1 MAAATTAEALPAA
14 RLRIGGLTPLT
25 TIDFPGKL
33 AAVVFCQGCPWRCG
47 YCHNPGL
54 LDATQPGALDWG
66 DVLALLRQRHGLL
79 DGVVFSG
86 GEPLAQSGLPDALA
100 QVRALGY
107 ATALHTGGMYP
118 ERLAAAL
125 PLLDWVGLDVKA
137 PWARMPAITGTPGS
151 GARVRASLA
160 LLLASGVAH
169 ECRTTWHPGL
179 YPVEELQAL
188 GEELQHLGLRH
199 WVLQPCEDA
208 RAPGSAHAARQALAQ
223 PLPGLAGAVL
233 RG

>member
-1 MAAATTAEALPAA
+1 M
-14 RLRIGGLTPLT
+14 
-25 TIDFPGKL
+25 
-33 AAVVFCQGCPWRCG
+33 
-47 YCHNPGL
+47 
-54 LDATQPGALDWG
+54 
-66 DVLALLRQRHGLL
+66 
-79 DGVVFSG
+79 
-86 GEPLAQSGLPDALA
+86 
-100 QVRALGY
+100 
-107 ATALHTGGMYP
+107 
-118 ERLAAAL
+118 L

-137 PWARMPAITGTPGS
+137 PWARMPAITGTSGS

-188 GEELQHLGLRH
+188 GEELRHLGLRH